1 MFCQHCGFDVGNQ
14 LESEHYCSQC
24 GFNLESQLQNSVSV
38 VASTTSATYKP
49 FSFEEFLETRKRK
62 QVDRSTKFKVTKKH
76 REEEV
81 KVVKV

>member
-1 MFCQHCGFDVGNQ
+1 
-14 LESEHYCSQC
+14 
-24 GFNLESQLQNSVSV
+24 VSV